1 VTKEQ
6 PRPQDEKPAEET
18 KPAAP
23 KKKSALVKYIIFGVI
38 GVVAVGA
45 VAVGTVFL
53 LGGATHKVE
62 EAANGADSTSVT
74 HDSSAAHA
82 EMTPEDS
89 LQRIADS
96 LAGSMED
103 TSLLADVKKN
113 LAFLDGASA
122 DSTMKADSVK
132 AAQDSVIAMGWIGK
146 EKERITQ
153 KENDL
158 NIREVKLN
166 KLDQEIARKLLKI
179 EQVTTS
185 KITDLAKL
193 YDGIEPKAVA
203 AMMANLDDET
213 IVAVL
218 PRMKQ
223 KIAAQVLGMMP
234 PARAAQISKQMIE
247 IAEN

>member
-1 VTKEQ
+1 MSKEQ
-6 PRPQDEKPAEET
+6 PKPQGEQPAEET

-23 KKKSALVKYIIFGVI
+23 KTKSPLVKYIIFGVI

-53 LGGATHKVE
+53 LGNATHKVE
-62 EAANGADSTSVT
+62 DAVGGPDSTAVT
-74 HDSSAAHA
+74 HDSSTTHA
-82 EMTPEDS
+82 ELAPEDS
-89 LQRIADS
+89 LQKIADS
-96 LAGSMED
+96 LAATMED
-103 TSLLADVKKN
+103 TSILATVKKN
-113 LAFLDGASA
+113 LAYLDGASA
-122 DSTMKADSVK
+122 DSLMKADSVK
-132 AAQDSVIAMGWIGK
+132 AAQDSVIALGWLGK
-146 EKERITQ
+146 EKERLTQ

-166 KLDQEIARKLLKI
+166 KLDQEIARKLLKL

-185 KITDLAKL
+185 KIADLAKL

-234 PARAAQISKQMIE
+234 PARAAQISKQMIT